1 MWHFY
6 YSYSNRLFQPF
17 NFIYYQGSK
26 YWKLSATSVEEGFP
40 RLISDDWEGLP
51 DNLDASFAWTNG
63 KLYFMKGS
71 QYWRFT
77 DVGVL
82 DDGYPKDMRK
92 GFAGIPAN
100 VDAALVWA
108 RNKKIYFFKGSQYWK
123 LDPDQDPAVPDSY
136 PRKIRYYYMID
147 WAEYYWVKCTEH
159 RTLHCIALFY
169 LPPFM
174 YCQLSLSPD
183 VSVIG
188 TEYQITWMRQFST
201 LMGGPISSR
210 KDNITSS
217 TITQYQWRTGIQG
230 IHGTLE
236 FGGLAAQRRKV
247 LWCFPKRTNKD
258 NISDENDI
266 STNISI

>member
-1 MWHFY
+1 M
-6 YSYSNRLFQPF
+6 
-17 NFIYYQGSK
+17 
-26 YWKLSATSVEEGFP
+26 EEGFP

-92 GFAGIPAN
+92 GFAGIPAD

-147 WAEYYWVKCTEH
+147 
-159 RTLHCIALFY
+159 
-169 LPPFM
+169 
-174 YCQLSLSPD
+174 
-183 VSVIG
+183 
-188 TEYQITWMRQFST
+188 
-201 LMGGPISSR
+201 
-210 KDNITSS
+210 
-217 TITQYQWRTGIQG
+217 
-230 IHGTLE
+230 
-236 FGGLAAQRRKV
+236 
-247 LWCFPKRTNKD
+247 
-258 NISDENDI
+258 
-266 STNISI
+266 